1 MEEDDSDGGGGCG
14 VHVVVAGRDKVGTK
28 GGDERDAAGAVSW

>member
-14 VHVVVAGRDKVGTK
+14 VVVIAGRDKVGTK